1 MGMGNFKASGKGAS
15 ARNAGRRPPGR
26 TPGTG
31 GASSRDAL
39 DSRDLWE
46 RSIGFLTV
54 WIVHLGRRY
63 GLVQTLAAQASP
75 VTASRLARLCLLHEP
90 AVATWC
96 EAARSHRILTR
107 TGGGY
112 TLPPRLRPL
121 LAFEDHLDYLAGQF
135 SYLALRSLDYDA
147 FDDLFR
153 KGVAGRRAPHIGE
166 ASAEAT
172 RWDHTAF
179 LKVVLSRVPDLR
191 TLLRTGARVLDLG
204 CGRGEWDLR
213 LAPLFPRSRFVG
225 VDPDRHAISAARTK
239 AENAGVGDRL
249 TFLLGAGELI
259 GSLGAFDVVHLGEV
273 LSAVA
278 AKAEVLGNCLRALRP
293 SGYLVIA
300 EGLIEREGR
309 PHTPTNQLMR
319 AMELDFALQGT
330 RFLTTVELRAL
341 LRESR
346 FGRPRLVSVG
356 GGLWYVVAQRPDPRR
371 QLSR

>member
-1 MGMGNFKASGKGAS
+1 MGNSRASGKRAS
-15 ARNAGRRPPGR
+15 ARNARRGPTGR
-26 TPGTG
+26 TPRTG
-31 GASSRDAL
+31 GSSRGAL
-39 DSRDLWE
+39 DARDLSE
-46 RSIGFLTV
+46 RSLGFLTV

-75 VTASRLARLCLLHEP
+75 ITASRLAELCSLHQP

-112 TLPPRLRPL
+112 SLPPGLRPL

-153 KGVAGRRAPHIGE
+153 KGVAGRPAPHIAE

-179 LKVVLSRVPDLR
+179 LKVVLPRFPDLQ

-225 VDPDRHAISAARTK
+225 VDSDPRAISAARTK
-239 AENAGVGDRL
+239 ADGSGVGDHL
-249 TFLLGAGELI
+249 TFVRGAGESI
-259 GSLGAFDVVHLGEV
+259 GALGTFEVIHMGEV
-273 LSAVA
+273 L
-278 AKAEVLGNCLRALRP
+278 
-293 SGYLVIA
+293 
-300 EGLIEREGR
+300 
-309 PHTPTNQLMR
+309 
-319 AMELDFALQGT
+319 
-330 RFLTTVELRAL
+330 
-341 LRESR
+341 
-346 FGRPRLVSVG
+346 
-356 GGLWYVVAQRPDPRR
+356 
-371 QLSR
+371 